1 MTENKRGGARKGSG
15 RKHKDPTTT
24 INFRVPVDKVP
35 YLKPLVSVF
44 IKGLL
49 NPQPS
54 DQPPVSQIQEQ
65 QAMPMKKAIVK
76 EVKEPVSKKAVEK
89 EPTMAELLRQ
99 VKL

>member
-1 MTENKRGGARKGSG
+1 MAESKHGGARDGSG
-15 RKHKDPTTT
+15 RKPKAPTTT

-35 YLKPLVSVF
+35 YLKPLVSTY

-49 NPQPS
+49 NPSPAMEAEV
-54 DQPPVSQIQEQ
+54 PPIQELPVKP
-65 QAMPMKKAIVK
+65 AKKAVVK